1 MTGRWSPPRPA
12 RTRARAGGPPVEA
25 ARPTTPSVLKQ
36 AGYRT
41 GLVGK
46 WHIGLGRHDLDFN
59 KEIKPGPVEL
69 GFDYAF
75 FFPATGDR
83 VPCVFIENHRVVGL
97 DANDPIRTS
106 YTHKI
111 GDEPTGKEHPEL
123 LKMKPSHGHDNTI
136 INGISR
142 IGWMGGGKSARWVD
156 ELMADTLTTKSS
168 Q

>member
-1 MTGRWSPPRPA
+1 M
-12 RTRARAGGPPVEA
+12 
-25 ARPTTPSVLKQ
+25 LKQ

-46 WHIGLGRHDLDFN
+46 WHIGLGKGDLDFN

-97 DANDPIRTS
+97 DPGDPIRTS
-106 YTHKI
+106 YTPQDRQRTH
-111 GDEPTGKEHPEL
+111 
-123 LKMKPSHGHDNTI
+123 
-136 INGISR
+136 R
-142 IGWMGGGKSARWVD
+142 ARK
-156 ELMADTLTTKSS
+156 TPNC
-168 Q
+168 